1 MKNKKIIFYLI
12 LIIAIIFCGFYFFK
26 ILKTEKASQEK
37 YLAQIEKENL
47 FVFKNK
53 NEEIDVDIERRF
65 KYQFYQAVGEIK
77 YDQKN
82 YLGWAVAGNVKKAAN
97 DYEGAEALYLAGLEN
112 IPDNAVLY
120 SNLADLY
127 YHFMEDYQKAEQ
139 YYLKTIELK
148 PDHLQSYL
156 DMSILY
162 RVKFN
167 NQDKAV
173 NILKQGLEQNPQNKE
188 LMVGLAN
195 VYKKFNMINEAKE
208 VWQELID
215 LYPEND
221 LYKKELE
228 ILQ

>member
-1 MKNKKIIFYLI
+1 MNKKIAFYLI
-12 LIIAIIFCGFYFFK
+12 LIILIIFGGFYFFK
-26 ILKTEKASQEK
+26 ILKIEKINQEK

-47 FVFKNK
+47 FVFENK
-53 NEEIDVDIERRF
+53 NEEIDADIKRRF
-65 KYQFYQAVGEIK
+65 SYQFYQAVEEIK

-82 YLGWAVAGNVKKAAN
+82 YLGWAVAGNVKKAVN
-97 DYEGAEALYLAGLEN
+97 DLHGAEALYLAGLEN

-127 YHFMEDYQKAEQ
+127 YHFLEDYQKAEQ

-162 RVKFN
+162 RVKLKD
-167 NQDKAV
+167 QDKAIS
-173 NILKQGLEQNPQNKE
+173 ILKQGLEQNPRNKE

-195 VYKKFNMINEAKE
+195 AYKKFDMINEAKE